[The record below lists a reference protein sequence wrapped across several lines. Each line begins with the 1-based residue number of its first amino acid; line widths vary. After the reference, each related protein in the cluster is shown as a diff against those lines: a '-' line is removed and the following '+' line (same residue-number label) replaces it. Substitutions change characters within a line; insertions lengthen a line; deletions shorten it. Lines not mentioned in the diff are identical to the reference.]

1 MTAPYTLA
9 VACHKGGCARTTT
22 VAALAY
28 VLAHEHG
35 LRVGLND
42 SVPMPAL
49 ELLAPRGAWA
59 GVEYVPDPSTP
70 PTGLDLLLVDA
81 PPLTERAAQRTLE
94 RCDGVLVTLAVDP
107 LALRTVGRCAEALQ
121 AARARADLDLLGLL
135 PTLYDPD
142 DPLQEAILGRLRA
155 AFSELILE
163 PPVAFDRQLAAWA
176 LKPGSELPQGPAR
189 SGYEDLARRVAR
201 FVRLR
206 PSEQDRLRAQV
217 VPPTRRYETQP
228 RPTHESESGRLRG
241 LLNVMRKISGRFARV
256 KE

>member
-9 VACHKGGCARTTT
+9 VACHKGGCGRTTT
-22 VAALAY
+22 TAALAY

-35 LRVGLND
+35 LRVGVND
-42 SVPMPAL
+42 SVPLPAL
-49 ELLAPRGAWA
+49 ELLVPPGAWP
-59 GVEYVPDPSTP
+59 GVHHVADPARP
-70 PTGLDLLLVDA
+70 PADLDVLLVDA

-121 AARARADLDLLGLL
+121 AARARGSLDLLGLL
-135 PTLYDPD
+135 PTLYDAE

-155 AFSELILE
+155 AFSELLLE
-163 PPVAFDRQLAAWA
+163 PPVRFDRELAAWA
-176 LKPGSELPQGPAR
+176 LRPGSALPKGPAR
-189 SGYEDLARRVAR
+189 ADYEDLARRVAR
-201 FVRLR
+201 FVQMR
-206 PSEQDRLRAQV
+206 PAEQEQLRAAAI
-217 VPPTRRYETQP
+217 PPTRRYQTQP
-228 RPTHESESGRLRG
+228 REGASEGSGRLRG